1 MKNILIIKKS
11 SVSLLMSIALVA
23 LFSIVYVYVFVGLL
37 EVGDTEGLGFNG
49 IVQSDTIAFMNIYQQ
64 SNISAYLEAGV
75 KNTVLP
81 ASLWSVLDGNWYLAT
96 LINVVLLFFT
106 ALYLK
111 KIANHLQIKINNK
124 KIFFVVLL
132 PETFIYLIGVLKE
145 IPSLFIFTA
154 LTYYFLKK
162 RWLLFVMFFGFLLLF
177 RYQFILCIGL
187 FLLGNKI
194 FKENNIKFL
203 VAVFTILSASYPF
216 LIQHVAG
223 LGLDDAKLYREL
235 GPGLG
240 IGLIVEE
247 IQSNI
252 YGLSFFATI
261 VRLFQMIVE
270 PWPIPNIFDG
280 DNVSVIALVYSVSA
294 VILLPIWF
302 KYFRLVSRVLKCPS
316 SISQDARLILC
327 ISFAFIMMVA
337 LNGFIHHRYLYPG
350 IGLIILVAYTPVTR
364 FETGVKKCRCL

>member
-1 MKNILIIKKS
+1 
-11 SVSLLMSIALVA
+11 MSIALVA

-124 KIFFVVLL
+124 IIFFVVLL

-194 FKENNIKFL
+194 FKENNIRFL
-203 VAVFTILSASYPF
+203 VAVFIILSASYPF
-216 LIQHVAG
+216 LIQHVSG
-223 LGLDDAKLYREL
+223 LGLDDATLYREL

-302 KYFRLVSRVLKCPS
+302 KYFRLVFRVLKCPS

-327 ISFAFIMMVA
+327 ISFAFIMIVA

-350 IGLIILVAYTPVTR
+350 IGLIILVAYTPITR
-364 FETGVKKCRCL
+364 FATGVKQYAAASEQAQS